1 MSTTIRQG
9 NDFEI
14 SGTVTDESGSAV
26 DLSAADLDYQISA
39 RGTDES
45 ALVSLNETDDSSQIS
60 GDASGNYTITLT
72 PTETG
77 QVPGTYI
84 HEFLIVVTSETYTV
98 FNEPLHITDSL
109 FTSD

>member
-14 SGTVTDESGSAV
+14 SGVIKDQSGTAV
-26 DLSAADLDYQISA
+26 DLSSASIDYQISA
-39 RGTDES
+39 RGTDET
-45 ALVSLNETDDSSQIS
+45 ALVSLGETDTANIS

-77 QVPGTYI
+77 QTPGAYI
-84 HEFLIVVTSETYTV
+84 HELQIVAGTETYTV
-98 FNEPLHITDSL
+98 FHEALFITDSL